1 MAMNSFH
8 KYISAIRKS
17 KSFKPVAPNAP
28 YNIGTKV
35 VAMHKETRYS
45 FGSTLIEELQTI
57 IKKDSLVISSD
68 WKTNEMYAYD
78 FWLF

>member
-8 KYISAIRKS
+8 KYVSAIRKS
-17 KSFKPVAPNAP
+17 KSFKAVAPNAP

-35 VAMHKETRYS
+35 VAMHKETRYT
-45 FGSTLIEELQTI
+45 FGPSTLSELQTI
-57 IKKDSLVISSD
+57 INKDNLVITSD
-68 WKTNEMYAYD
+68 FKTNEMYAYD